1 MRENME
7 VGGFWYFYEAILLL
21 QLDTETKSHHCK
33 VQTMIQ
39 VSIYIYISAR
49 KMDRLSKLEKKRKML
64 SKVNTNFLKIG
75 F

>member
-1 MRENME
+1 
-7 VGGFWYFYEAILLL
+7 
-21 QLDTETKSHHCK
+21 
-33 VQTMIQ
+33 MIQ